1 MEKTN
6 IVRKSVYM
14 RLSEGKKKCKNA
26 KIMQKYVQVCAKAFL
41 EVGLI
46 SSTLKRRTVLK
57 ILKKYRLFCCTSLL
71 RTSKLAHLN
80 GKNLACFS

>member
-1 MEKTN
+1 MQ
-6 IVRKSVYM
+6 
-14 RLSEGKKKCKNA
+14 KCKDNA
-26 KIMQKYVQVCAKAFL
+26 KVCTIKAFV

-71 RTSKLAHLN
+71 RNNKLAHLN

>member
-14 RLSEGKKKCKNA
+14 RLSEGKKCKNA
-26 KIMQKYVQVCAKAFL
+26 KIMQKYVQVSAKAFL

-57 ILKKYRLFCCTSLL
+57 ILKKYRLFLQQTSTFKRQKFGL
-71 RTSKLAHLN
+71 
-80 GKNLACFS
+80 F

>member
-14 RLSEGKKKCKNA
+14 RLSEGKKNA

-80 GKNLACFS
+80 GKNLACYS